1 MKTIFKKPS
10 VLLIVLISANANSQ
24 PTNFPKNFP
33 EAFAGIEW
41 NSLSGLTGVS
51 YERYIFKQEK
61 WVLGAKASHAFTYKL
76 GNASLFGTNGE
87 ETASFNSVAATAH
100 KFFLP
105 DNRGIFLCSE
115 LGTGFRK
122 NRSYEVDYSTLFT
135 AFEAG
140 FGFQFRAGNQL
151 AIRWTNTLTFAG
163 RGGITMTKL
172 SVGF

>member
-1 MKTIFKKPS
+1 MKIIFKKLT
-10 VLLIVLISANANSQ
+10 VLLFILLSIKAKSQVTNS
-24 PTNFPKNFP
+24 PKNFP

-41 NSLSGLTGVS
+41 NSLSGLTGIS
-51 YERYIFKQEK
+51 YERYISQKEK
-61 WVLGAKASHAFTYKL
+61 WVVGAKVSHAFTYKL
-76 GNASLFGTNGE
+76 GNASFFGTNGK
-87 ETASFNSVAATAH
+87 ETASFTSVAATVH

-115 LGTGFRK
+115 LGIGSRK
-122 NRSYEVDYSTLFT
+122 NRSYEAEYSLLFT

-140 FGFQFRAGNQL
+140 FGFQFHACNRL
-151 AIRWTNTLTFAG
+151 AIRWTNSLTFAG